1 MTDHRQGP
9 DEDAEGHMIHLDVG
23 DDDTEGHGARP
34 GGDDE
39 RRMIRS
45 DDDDTEGHGAR
56 PGDDDTEGHMRE
68 L

>member
-23 DDDTEGHGARP
+23 DDDTEGHSRRP
-34 GGDDE
+34 GDDE
-39 RRMIRS
+39 RRMVRG
-45 DDDDTEGHGAR
+45 DDDTEGHVAR
-56 PGDDDTEGHMRE
+56 PGDDDDTEGHMRE

>member
-23 DDDTEGHGARP
+23 DDTEGHAARP
-34 GGDDE
+34 GDDDE
-39 RRMIRS
+39 RRMVR
-45 DDDDTEGHGAR
+45 
-56 PGDDDTEGHMRE
+56 GDDDTEGHMRE